1 MSTEG
6 GELKRE
12 LSLLDL
18 VFLGMGAIIGSGI
31 FMIPGIAARSAGP
44 ASLFIWVLVGGGAII
59 MSLVIAEL
67 AAFFQDAGGPYT
79 YVRNAF
85 GNLPGF
91 VVAWLSCIISW
102 ITISML
108 VSAATEYLSFV
119 LPFNDLSKVVF
130 NIVLLAVLVKVNTA
144 GVRSGA
150 LLQSFLSGFALLV
163 LAGLAAVGASQVEVT
178 NLVAIPDLTSATI
191 IATILIIIEPF
202 IGWEAVTFL
211 GEEAADPT
219 MMPKAIIITTVGVTI
234 VYFLVSFTALGVV
247 PSAELGESHA
257 PLSLMAKEILGPT
270 IGSLGSNFMALA
282 AFLIMVGTANSWVLS
297 SSRLPYSMARRG
309 HFPSLLAELNDADV
323 PYAAIYLQFIISSVF
338 LAWGKYEALLHL
350 LVPLALI
357 LYLSVTAAH
366 PVIVRRFGRVP
377 GYRPAIP
384 IVVSIVCAALSLGA
398 LTLVHVPELV
408 MAAGVILSGVA
419 LFAGRRGYLY
429 ISGETM
435 EEDMRDE
442 GAAAPATVTKRDTP
456 KEPPKEE
463 KSGGFGDGS
472 TSFWLFL
479 VLGVGAILGIG
490 LAIGFMFASSDSN
503 MGLQVIVGIVEVAA
517 IIPLVLLLFYFVY
530 ELELTEFKRI
540 KERFM
545 ELELIFEKIEEQYVQ
560 EEKILEK
567 EVIFIKDEENML
579 HEEITELK
587 ETVNELKN
595 LLVVEQSLKHDVERI
610 AEEEVILEHEAA
622 ELIKG
627 ERELNREVR
636 LISAE
641 EKELKSEIGDLR
653 EAIDML
659 HKELRDMRQERNKR

>member
-1 MSTEG
+1 MSTDG

-31 FMIPGIAARSAGP
+31 FMIPGIAAGLAGP
-44 ASLFIWVLVGGGAII
+44 ASLFIWIIVGGGAII

-85 GNLPGF
+85 GNLSGF

-163 LAGLAAVGASQVEVT
+163 LTALAAVGASQVEVT
-178 NLVAIPDLTSATI
+178 NLMAVPDLTSATI

-211 GEEAADPT
+211 GEEASDPSL
-219 MMPKAIIITTVGVTI
+219 MPKAIIITTVGVTI

-247 PSAELGESHA
+247 PSAELGASNA
-257 PLSLMAKEILGPT
+257 PLSLMAKQILGPT
-270 IGSLGSNFMALA
+270 MGRIGSGFMAIA

-297 SSRLPYSMARRG
+297 SSRLPYSMARAG
-309 HFPSLLAELNDADV
+309 HFPSLLAELNEADV

-366 PVIVRRFGRVP
+366 PVIIRRFGRVP
-377 GYRPAIP
+377 GYRPAVP
-384 IVVSIVCAALSLGA
+384 IAISIVCAILSLGA

-419 LFAGRRGYLY
+419 LFTGRRGYLY

-442 GAAAPATVTKRDTP
+442 GAAAPATVTKRDTA
-456 KEPPKEE
+456 KEPPKEG

-490 LAIGFMFASSDSN
+490 LAIGFMFASGDSGL
-503 MGLQVIVGIVEVAA
+503 GLQVIVGIVEVAA

-567 EVIFIKDEENML
+567 EVIFLKDEENML
-579 HEEITELK
+579 HDEISELK

-610 AEEEVILEHEAA
+610 AEEEIILEREAA

-659 HKELRDMRQERNKR
+659 HKELRDMRKDGKKR

>member
-1 MSTEG
+1 VSTEE

-31 FMIPGIAARSAGP
+31 FMIPGIAAGLAGP
-44 ASLFIWVLVGGGAII
+44 ASIFIWILVGVGAII

-67 AAFFQDAGGPYT
+67 SAFFQEAGGSYV

-91 VVAWLSCIISW
+91 VIAWLSCTISW

-108 VSAATEYLSFV
+108 ISAATDYLSFV

-130 NIVLLAVLVKVNTA
+130 NIVLLAVLVKVNIA

-150 LLQSFLSGFALLV
+150 LLQKFLSGFALLV
-163 LAGLAAVGASQVEVT
+163 LTGLAAVGATQVEVT
-178 NLVAIPDLTSATI
+178 NLVVIPDLTSATI
-191 IATILIIIEPF
+191 IATILIILEPF
-202 IGWEAVTFL
+202 IGWETVTFL
-211 GEEAADPT
+211 SEEASDPSLI
-219 MMPKAIIITTVGVTI
+219 PKAIIITTMGVTI

-247 PSAELGESHA
+247 PSAELGESNA
-257 PLSLMAKEILGPT
+257 PLSLMAQQVLGPSAGG
-270 IGSLGSNFMALA
+270 IGSTFMAFS

-297 SSRLPYSMARRG
+297 SSRLPYSLARRG
-309 HFPSLLAELNDADV
+309 YFPSLLAELNDADV
-323 PYAAIYLQFIISSVF
+323 PYVAIYLQFIISSVF

-366 PVIVRRFGRVP
+366 PVIVRRFGRIP
-377 GYRPAIP
+377 GYRPAVP
-384 IVVSIVCAALSLGA
+384 IVLSVMLAAIALGA
-398 LTLVHVPELV
+398 LTMVHVSELV
-408 MAAGVILSGVA
+408 MAGGVILSGVA
-419 LFAGRRGYLY
+419 LYVGRRGYLY
-429 ISGETM
+429 ISGEDK

-442 GAAAPATVTKRDTP
+442 SAATPATVAKRDTP
-456 KEPPKEE
+456 KERPQEE
-463 KSGGFGDGS
+463 RSSGFGDGS

-490 LAIGFMFASSDSN
+490 LAIGFMFASNDSGL
-503 MGLQVIVGIVEVAA
+503 GLQVIVGIVEVAA

-567 EVIFIKDEENML
+567 EVIFLKDEENML
-579 HEEITELK
+579 HDEISELK

-610 AEEEVILEHEAA
+610 AEEEIILEREAA
-622 ELIKG
+622 QLIKG

-659 HKELRDMRQERNKR
+659 HKELRDMRKDGKKR